1 MVARRAMI
9 VEDHAMTRG
18 LVSDTLTHNGFEV
31 AAVASAKEAV
41 AQFDEWD
48 PDVLLADVHLGAP
61 PSGSELALIL
71 ATRAPHL
78 AVVLMSN
85 YPASHLAR
93 EAKAIPAHTVLASK
107 AQVTDQKTL
116 VALVEAALRN
126 RQPDLPDAPVVPSS
140 SAEEASQLTTPQ
152 MEVWRLI
159 AAGLSNAAIAQKR
172 GTTVA
177 ATERIVTRLFARLGV
192 DGSAAL
198 NARVAAAREY
208 IALYGPPEQVL

>member
-1 MVARRAMI
+1 MVARRAMV
-9 VEDHAMTRG
+9 VEDHPMTRG
-18 LVSDTLTHNGFEV
+18 LVADALSHNGFEV
-31 AAVASAKEAV
+31 TAVAGAEDAV
-41 AQFDEWD
+41 AQFDECD
-48 PDVLLADVHLGAP
+48 PDLLVADVHLGSP

-93 EAKAIPAHTVLASK
+93 EAKAIPAHTVVASK
-107 AQVTDQKTL
+107 QQVTNQGEL
-116 VALVEAALRN
+116 LSVVEAALRN
-126 RQPDLPDAPVVPSS
+126 RQPQLLEPQPSS
-140 SAEEASQLTTPQ
+140 PFAQEAASLTTPQ

-159 AAGLSNAAIAQKR
+159 AAGLSNAAIAEHR

-192 DGSAAL
+192 DGSASL

-208 IALYGPPEQVL
+208 IALFGPPDQVI

>member
-1 MVARRAMI
+1 MVARRAMV

-18 LVSDTLTHNGFEV
+18 LVADTLTQNGFEV
-31 AAVASAKEAV
+31 TAVAGAEDAV
-41 AQFDEWD
+41 AQFDECD
-48 PDVLLADVHLGAP
+48 PDVLLADVHLGPP

-85 YPASHLAR
+85 YPASHLVR
-93 EAKAIPAHTVLASK
+93 EAKAIPAHTVVASK
-107 AQVTDQKTL
+107 QQVTDQK
-116 VALVEAALRN
+116 ALMAVVEAALRN
-126 RQPDLPDAPVVPSS
+126 RQPELADAVATSAL
-140 SAEEASQLTTPQ
+140 AEEASQLTTPQ

-159 AAGLSNAAIAQKR
+159 AAGLSNAAIASQR

-177 ATERIVTRLFARLGV
+177 ATERIVTRLFSRLGV
-192 DGSAAL
+192 DGSASL

-208 IALYGPPEQVL
+208 IALYGPPEQVV

>member
-18 LVSDTLTHNGFEV
+18 LVADTLRQNGFEV
-31 AAVASAKEAV
+31 TAVAGAEDAV
-41 AQFDEWD
+41 VHFDECD
-48 PDVLLADVHLGAP
+48 PDVLVADVHLGSP

-85 YPASHLAR
+85 YPASHLVR
-93 EAKAIPAHTVLASK
+93 EAKAIPAHTVVASK
-107 AQVTDQKTL
+107 QQVTDQNALMTL
-116 VALVEAALRN
+116 VESALRN
-126 RQPDLPDAPVVPSS
+126 RTPQLPDAVSGSS
-140 SAEEASQLTTPQ
+140 VAEEASALTTPQ

-159 AAGLSNAAIAQKR
+159 AAGLSNAAIAQQR

-192 DGSAAL
+192 DAAATL

-208 IALYGPPEQVL
+208 ISLFGPPDQVV